1 VAGGSL
7 ATQIRRRRRR
17 LPEAERGRRRREGG
31 GHTCWAWGR
40 ARSNGGGDRRRSG
53 GELGGGSDENG
64 QPDGVDLKLRG
75 ASDLENFRGW
85 TRPFICA
92 AFLQAVGIDH
102 RL

>member
-1 VAGGSL
+1 MAPWPHKYVGGGVGY
-7 ATQIRRRRRR
+7 RRRSADV
-17 LPEAERGRRRREGG
+17 EEERGG

-40 ARSNGGGDRRRSG
+40 ARSNDGGDRKRSG
-53 GELGGGSDENG
+53 GELGGGGGENG
-64 QPDGVDLKLRG
+64 QPDGVGLKLRG